1 LNKNTFIIV
10 VLLAPPSS
18 FLLPLPRLHIGIF
31 KVLLVRKAQRGE
43 QEGKEKRRRKRE
55 KKKKGKG
62 KERRISLNPYVFFTL
77 IQYESKQLLKVRF
90 HEI

>member
-1 LNKNTFIIV
+1 MMNVVREHTPHCTASRQPIHIV
-10 VLLAPPSS
+10 
-18 FLLPLPRLHIGIF
+18 FGIF

-62 KERRISLNPYVFFTL
+62 KERRISLSLMYF
-77 IQYESKQLLKVRF
+77 S
-90 HEI
+90 H